1 MRYLRH
7 LYMFIIL
14 ILTLSVQETYA
25 QEVPDSIATLS
36 QVDQWEY
43 YNNQMWHNIKNR
55 ELALNYAKRSLN
67 ISKGLGDRI
76 LEATSLHNLGRL
88 HEFYEDYEL
97 ARIRLQRSL
106 DLRRVYASDQEIIL
120 TLNKLGEIYKKLGN
134 YEASIINY
142 QEVLQLSL
150 TIADSSNAALA
161 YEKIGFVRLD
171 EEKYELAQKAFFSS
185 LEINSALK
193 DSMGISNAYTNIGEV
208 LSLSRRSLSAIDSY
222 KNALSIHQ
230 KLLNH
235 EEEAATLHKIGE
247 EFLAMDST
255 DLARRFLDKAL
266 SIREELSDRK
276 GSAETLN
283 LIGDSYKAEN
293 LFREAKKHYLYSL
306 DMQTVVGDTLAKTL
320 YNLGEVNYYL
330 NEKEESLEYL
340 NASLNL
346 KHSRQ
351 SDPSRKS
358 SYELLSKIYEEL
370 GDYQLSLL
378 YYQRFNGLDDSLAL
392 KEKDRVYAEHLNK
405 YENDKR
411 RKELELSREREEN
424 TRLEKNQTQLILIF
438 VAVALVFSLIMT
450 GLIYRQNNIQRR
462 QNEKLEKQNKVI
474 NSQIRQLHK
483 INTHLED
490 AKVQAESASIAKSEF
505 LATMSHEIRTPMN
518 GIIGMTN
525 LLLDT
530 DLNNRQNDY
539 AQNISTSS
547 NNLLSILN
555 DILDYSRV
563 EAGKLELEIRSL
575 KLEYL
580 LDEVMALF
588 RTKANE
594 NGLKLDYHLDS
605 QVPPFIQG
613 DSTRLR
619 QVLVNL
625 VSNALKFT
633 KQGFIH
639 IEVRLAHTSQ
649 KVLSH
654 QEPFLLEFAVTDT
667 GIGIPAEKQKNIFDS
682 FQQVDNSISRKFGGV
697 GLGLAICNKLVQLMG
712 GSIKVESEVSKGS
725 TFLFTIATEADRQA
739 ELSDDGARHADKFE
753 FDQLLGDKY
762 PINILVAEDNM
773 INQTVIEGILEK
785 MGFQIRIVENGLEV
799 LEALEQMPVDMIFM
813 DIQMPEMDGL
823 TATENIIKRY
833 GDKRPVLVAMTANAM
848 MGVREHYLRVGLD
861 DYISK
866 PFKLQDLEQVITQW
880 GDMIL
885 AKRLSQGV
893 KQDYN

>member
-1 MRYLRH
+1 MRYYVH
-7 LYMFIIL
+7 LIIL
-14 ILTLSVQETYA
+14 VVLSLNLSVQKSYA
-25 QEVPDSIATLS
+25 QEIPDSIATLS

-43 YNNQMWHNIKNR
+43 YNNQMWHNIKNW
-55 ELALNYAKRSLN
+55 ELALNYATRALN
-67 ISKGLGDRI
+67 ISKGIQDRI
-76 LEATSLHNLGRL
+76 LEATSLYNLGRL
-88 HEFYEDYEL
+88 HEFYKDYDI
-97 ARIRLQRSL
+97 ARIQLQRSL
-106 DLRRVYASDQEIIL
+106 DLRRVYATDLEIIL
-120 TLNKLGEIYKKLGN
+120 TLNKLGEVFQKMGN
-134 YEASIINY
+134 NEAAVINY
-142 QEVLQLSL
+142 REVLQLALS
-150 TIADSSNAALA
+150 IEDSTNAGLA
-161 YEKIGFVRLD
+161 YERIGFVHLE

-185 LEINSALK
+185 LEINSMLR
-193 DSMGISNAYTNIGEV
+193 DSMGISNAYNNIGEV
-208 LSLSRRSLSAIDSY
+208 LSLSRESLSAIESY
-222 KNALSIHQ
+222 QKALRIHQ
-230 KLLNH
+230 KLFNH

-247 EFLAMDST
+247 EYLAMDST

-266 SIREELSDRK
+266 SIREELSDRQ

-283 LIGDSYKAEN
+283 QIGDSYKAEN
-293 LFREAKKHYLYSL
+293 LFREAKKHYQYSL
-306 DMQTVVGDTLAKTL
+306 DMQTVVGDTMAKTL

-340 NASLNL
+340 NSSLNL
-346 KHSRQ
+346 KQSRQ
-351 SDPSRKS
+351 SDPFRKS

-370 GDYQLSLL
+370 GDYQLSLS
-378 YYQRFNGLDDSLAL
+378 YYQRFNGLDDSLTN

-424 TRLEKNQTQLILIF
+424 IKLEQQTTRLILIF

-450 GLIYRQNNIQRR
+450 GFIYRQNNIQRR

-483 INTHLED
+483 INTSLED

-539 AQNISTSS
+539 AQTISTSS

-588 RTKANE
+588 TSKANE

-605 QVPPFIQG
+605 QVPPFILG

-639 IEVRLAHTSQ
+639 IDVRLVQANPQALAHG
-649 KVLSH
+649 
-654 QEPFLLEFAVTDT
+654 EEFLLEFAVTDT
-667 GIGIPAEKQKNIFDS
+667 GIGIPEEKRRTIFDS

-697 GLGLAICNKLVQLMG
+697 GLGLAICNKLVGLMG
-712 GSIKVESEVSKGS
+712 GSINVESEVNKGS
-725 TFLFTIATEADRQA
+725 TFFFTVATEADREA
-739 ELSDDGARHADKFE
+739 ELKDDGSRHAAKFE
-753 FDQLLGDKY
+753 FDGLLGDKY

-785 MGFQIRIVENGLEV
+785 MGFDIHIVENGLEV
-799 LEALEQMPVDMIFM
+799 LEALQERPVDMIFM

-833 GDKRPVLVAMTANAM
+833 GNDKRPVLVAMTANAM
-848 MGVREHYLRVGLD
+848 IGVREHYLRAGMD

-866 PFKLQDLEQVITQW
+866 PFKLTDLELV
-880 GDMIL
+880 
-885 AKRLSQGV
+885 
-893 KQDYN
+893 

>member
-1 MRYLRH
+1 
-7 LYMFIIL
+7 MFIIL